1 MKYYVIL
8 LVNCLLIYCIILF
21 FADHKF
27 MPQGLAPKIRN
38 LVLVCLFFTICY
50 NLVSIYVLKR
60 TAPETALVYKTAAA
74 VKNAVDNFGAYIKPF
89 KKELIVYS
97 LIAAGLIVVSLLF
110 VGIPGAFLLQ
120 IPVRLGICNPIT
132 GDSAWP
138 AAILLSI
145 LWPLCLPAG
154 IFLKNWLMVNN
165 YTSISSVAPL
175 LTTVTGIPLLTTLVY
190 AISK

>member
-8 LVNCLLIYCIILF
+8 LVNCLLVYCIILF

-27 MPQGLAPKIRN
+27 IPEGIAAKIRN

-50 NLVSIYVLKR
+50 NLVSIYVLKKN
-60 TAPETALVYKTAAA
+60 APETGLVNRTASG
-74 VKNAVDNFGAYIKPF
+74 VKNSAGNFIAYIKPF

-97 LIAAGLIVVSLLF
+97 LVAAGIIVISLVF
-110 VGIPGAFLLQ
+110 VGIPRAFLLQ
-120 IPVRLGICNPIT
+120 VPVKLGISKPIT

-154 IFLKNWLMVNN
+154 VFIKNWLMVNN
-165 YTSISSVAPL
+165 YTSVSSIAPL
-175 LTTVTGIPLLTTLVY
+175 LTTVIGIPLMTALVY
-190 AISK
+190 AVSK